1 MQRSAPSQST
11 LAGGPVVPA
20 ASGSPALPAA
30 GDSFALPAA
39 ADSPAVPATGG
50 TPALPAAAD
59 SPALPVA
66 GTYIPVLDGLRA
78 VAILLVVA
86 SHAGLD
92 HVLPGAFGVTLFFFI
107 SGYLITRQLL
117 AALAR
122 RGRIGLANF
131 YLRRVLRLMPAG
143 LAYVLVA
150 GLAYVALGGRIAPLG
165 WAAAVFYGANIFD
178 LWVGYRSTLPG
189 VRHPFNI
196 LWSLAIEE
204 HYYAVWPVVL
214 GAVWRWRW
222 ALAALVLLCLAVLL
236 WRAWLFQHCGA
247 AASAVCG
254 RVQVPAWRYNRLYQ
268 GTDTRLDSIG
278 WGALLAMVE
287 QRRPGW
293 AGRTAWLWPAG
304 VALLAAGF
312 LVPGDFARQVLR
324 TSVQGIGLLLLF
336 PALLHRA
343 GPAQRLLCARP
354 ALLVGRLSYS
364 LYLWHWGA
372 FALADELAGA
382 HRLAWLAIGLP
393 ASVALAAASYVLVEQ
408 PMLRVRRRAGSHTPA

>member
-1 MQRSAPSQST
+1 MQRSAPPQST
-11 LAGGPVVPA
+11 LAEGPVP
-20 ASGSPALPAA
+20 PAA
-30 GDSFALPAA
+30 G
-39 ADSPAVPATGG
+39 G
-50 TPALPAAAD
+50 
-59 SPALPVA
+59 
-66 GTYIPVLDGLRA
+66 YIPVLDGLRA

-117 AALAR
+117 AALVR
-122 RGRIGLANF
+122 CGRIGLANF

-150 GLAYVALGGRIAPLG
+150 GLAYEALGGRISPPG
-165 WAAAVFYGANIFD
+165 WLSAVFYGANLFD

-222 ALAALVLLCLAVLL
+222 AVAGLVLLCLAVLL
-236 WRAWLFQHCGA
+236 WRAWLFTHCGA
-247 AASAVCG
+247 AASAMCG
-254 RVQVPAWRYNRLYQ
+254 RVQANPAWRYNRLYQ

-293 AGRTAWLWPAG
+293 AGRAAWLWPAG
-304 VALLAAGF
+304 VSLLAAGF
-312 LVPGDFARQVLR
+312 LVPGDFARQVVR
-324 TSVQGIGLLLLF
+324 TSVQGVALLLLF
-336 PALLHRA
+336 PALLHRP
-343 GPAQRLLCARP
+343 GPMQRLLCTRP

-372 FALADELAGA
+372 FALADEIAGG
-382 HRLAWLAIGLP
+382 HRLAWLAVGLP
-393 ASVALAAASYVLVEQ
+393 ASAALAVASYVLVEQ
-408 PMLRVRRRAGSHTPA
+408 PMLRVRRRAGSHVAGWGKASGSF